1 MADSNFREF
10 INQVKPIRLREPLA
24 EMLGAFISDDNV
36 IEEPID
42 EREPLAPEEILFTE
56 DFSQSLGSSW
66 TQTITPTIISEEL
79 SARDFYI
86 HTAETF
92 PSQNGLELSFEIKSS
107 SSRPSGGFEIKL
119 VEKDYDSNYAT
130 LRLDTQSNTIYYL
143 EGHCVEPTPRVQ
155 VSSHFPTDNEFHQ
168 FTLRMHTDGSAEWLL
183 DGEVQFQRN
192 NFDLGGDYTLVVT
205 GSSLIGSSENNVFL
219 DNIQLSSL
227 NEAAPQEDICPEVAH
242 TPAQNS
248 CGVGRCLS
256 NGICCYDYAQYY
268 CEGYCYYSRERA
280 MSQSQGRCSEWRII
294 C

>member
-1 MADSNFREF
+1 MKKIGIILLLFSIILISGCD
-10 INQVKPIRLREPLA
+10 NQMIELPEDPY
-24 EMLGAFISDDNV
+24 LGSDDNL

-155 VSSHFPTDNEFHQ
+155 VSSNFPTDNEFHQ

-192 NFDLGGDYTLVVT
+192 N
-205 GSSLIGSSENNVFL
+205 
-219 DNIQLSSL
+219 
-227 NEAAPQEDICPEVAH
+227 
-242 TPAQNS
+242 
-248 CGVGRCLS
+248 
-256 NGICCYDYAQYY
+256 
-268 CEGYCYYSRERA
+268 
-280 MSQSQGRCSEWRII
+280 
-294 C
+294 